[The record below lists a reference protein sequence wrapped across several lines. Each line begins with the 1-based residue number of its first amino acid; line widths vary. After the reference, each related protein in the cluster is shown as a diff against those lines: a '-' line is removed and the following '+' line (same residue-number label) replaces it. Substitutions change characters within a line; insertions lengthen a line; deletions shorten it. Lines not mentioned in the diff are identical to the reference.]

1 MRKVLLLH
9 GPNLNLLGI
18 REPDRYGTTSLEA
31 LNIELIKRAERAG
44 IALYTQQSQSESVLI
59 EAIHDAYVT
68 EVEYLIFNPA
78 AFTHTSIALR
88 DALLAVKIPFIEVHI
103 SNLYQRESFRQ
114 HSYFS
119 DIAEGIIQGFGID
132 GYALALE
139 AVIRKLT

>member
-18 REPDRYGTTSLEA
+18 REPDKYGHTSLET
-31 LNIELIKRAERAG
+31 LNSELIQQAEHAG
-44 IALYTQQSQSESVLI
+44 LTLCTQQSQSESVLI
-59 EAIHDAYVT
+59 EAIHNAYFT
-68 EVEYLIFNPA
+68 QVEYIIFNPA

-119 DIAEGIIQGFGID
+119 DIAEGVIQGFGID
-132 GYALALE
+132 GYVLALE

>member
-18 REPDRYGTTSLEA
+18 REPDRYGKTSLET
-31 LNIELIKRAERAG
+31 LNVELIQQAERAG
-44 IALYTQQSQSESVLI
+44 LTLCTQQSHSESVLI
-59 EAIHDAYVT
+59 EAIHNAYFT
-68 EVEYLIFNPA
+68 QVEYIIFNPA

-119 DIAEGIIQGFGID
+119 DIAEGVIQGFGMD